1 MNNALNE
8 LGDEVRSHWS
18 LEGKQKGGGTQIKS

>member
-1 MNNALNE
+1 MNNAINE

-18 LEGKQKGGGTQIKS
+18 LEGKQKGEGTQIKS